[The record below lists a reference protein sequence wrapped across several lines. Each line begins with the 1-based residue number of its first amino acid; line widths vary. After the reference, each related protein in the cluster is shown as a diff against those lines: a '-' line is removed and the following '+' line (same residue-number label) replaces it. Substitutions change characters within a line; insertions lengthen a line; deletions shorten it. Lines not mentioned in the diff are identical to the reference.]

1 MGRANVEKSIIFMYG
16 EFMNSNHIKFR
27 CPDALCSGM
36 AILDGFRF
44 MINSR
49 GVATLVPDAASSVQ
63 GVLWRVTPYDE
74 HDIDITVGYNAENAE
89 KSRCSK
95 VILPVRTSVGMP
107 VEAIVYMD
115 KDITPGEPNP
125 GYMQKVISGAAE
137 HAVEKKYIDEVLRQ
151 YKQKIK
157 REMFTT
163 Y

>member
-1 MGRANVEKSIIFMYG
+1 MGRANVKKSIIFMYG
-16 EFMNSNHIKFR
+16 EFMNSNRIKFR

-49 GVATLVPDAASSVQ
+49 GTATIVEDSASSVQ

-74 HDIDITVGYNAENAE
+74 HDIDITVGYNEESAE
-89 KSRCSK
+89 KSRCRK
-95 VILPVRTSVGMP
+95 VVLPVKTACGMP
-107 VEAIVYMD
+107 LDAIVYID
-115 KDITPGEPNP
+115 TDTAPGEPNT

-151 YKQKIK
+151 YKPKIK
-157 REMFTT
+157 RETFTT